1 MRPEALRSWH
11 APALPL
17 AVLACCALAAG
28 LWQWR
33 QGRPVEVADAP
44 AGKLECVS
52 YSPYHT
58 SGQTPFL
65 AGTVISEAQIDA
77 DLAVLAQRFS
87 CVRTYSVDQG
97 LSAVPRLAARHGM
110 QTLMGIWIS
119 RDPVANEKEIA
130 LAVRTAHETVA
141 THPGAIRAV
150 IVGNEVLLRR
160 ELPGSALRDYIMR
173 VAAATGLPVTYAD
186 VWEFWLK
193 NPDIAPAV
201 SFVTVH
207 MLPYWEDKPIP
218 VPDAVAHVLR
228 AYDGVQHSFPGKA
241 ILIGETGW
249 PSRGRQ
255 REGARPGRVEQAR
268 FLREFLA
275 AAQARGIPYNLVEAY
290 DQPWKRALE
299 GTVGGYWG
307 VYDGA
312 GTEKFPLQGP
322 LAEDPHWQRGLLAGG
337 AGAAL
342 ALVLLLA
349 LRANLRGLAA
359 GACGG
364 FAAGVVYWRQYAQW
378 MTASRDALEQTV
390 TGGCSVLSLFAAILL
405 ITALARPAANPPARA
420 PEMRTLAWLRPLI
433 LFGAAVT
440 GLLLAL
446 DSRYRDFPLALY
458 AVPAV
463 GYALLALASPMP
475 GGREEKTLAAL
486 LLAETAFILCNE
498 GLHNLQAWAWGA
510 LCLLLAT
517 AVYACDGTRASA
529 TSASTVPTAD
539 TSAL

>member
-1 MRPEALRSWH
+1 MRPDRTSPLN
-11 APALPL
+11 APAL
-17 AVLACCALAAG
+17 VLAALAGCALAAA

-33 QGRPVEVADAP
+33 QGQPVEIADAP

-52 YSPYHT
+52 YSPYH
-58 SGQTPFL
+58 GPRQTPFL
-65 AGTVISEAQIDA
+65 AGTVIPETQIDA

-110 QTLMGIWIS
+110 RTLMGIWIS
-119 RDPVANEKEIA
+119 RDPAANEKEIA
-130 LAVRTAHETVA
+130 LAVRTARETA
-141 THPGAIRAV
+141 AAYPGAIRAV

-160 ELPGSALRDYIMR
+160 ELPGAKLRDYIVR

-207 MLPYWEDKPIP
+207 MLPYWEDKPIA
-218 VPDAVAHVLR
+218 VPDAVAHVLKV
-228 AYDGVQHSFPGKA
+228 YEGVQHSFPGKT

-249 PSRGRQ
+249 PSSGRQ
-255 REGARPGRVEQAR
+255 REGARPGRAEQAR

-312 GTEKFPLQGP
+312 GGEKFPLQGAV
-322 LAEDPHWQRGLLAGG
+322 AEDPQWQRGLLAGG
-337 AGAAL
+337 TGAVL
-342 ALVLLLA
+342 ALVLLLV
-349 LRANLRGLAA
+349 LRINPRGLAA
-359 GACGG
+359 GVCGG

-378 MTASRDALEQTV
+378 MTASRDTMEQAI
-390 TGGCSVLSLFAAILL
+390 TGGCSLLSLSAAILL
-405 ITALARPAANPPARA
+405 IAVLARHAGRQPARA
-420 PEMRTLAWLRPLI
+420 LEIQVLARLRPLM
-433 LFGAAVT
+433 LFGTAVA

-446 DSRYRDFPLALY
+446 DARYRDFPLALY
-458 AVPAV
+458 VAPAV
-463 GYALLALASPMP
+463 GYALLARVYSMP
-475 GGREEKTLAAL
+475 GGREEKALAAL

-510 LCLLLAT
+510 LCALLAA
-517 AVYACDGTRASA
+517 AVYGRDGARASA
-529 TSASTVPTAD
+529 TSASTAPIAD